1 MKNKTCFVCKSSNN
15 IKNIKIDESY
25 SDDYPKIPL
34 CKKCQ
39 ETQKDFVRV
48 GLKFGA
54 VLIDELTKKDNILLM
69 DLNVIADGIK
79 ESGIKS
85 ISEGWTNIIMD
96 TLEEAYGLE
105 TKLRKLLPEIIDE

>member
-1 MKNKTCFVCKSSNN
+1 MKNQ
-15 IKNIKIDESY
+15 I
-25 SDDYPKIPL
+25 

-39 ETQKDFVRV
+39 E
-48 GLKFGA
+48 FGA
-54 VLIDELTKKDNILLM
+54 VLVNKLTKKDNIIPKKDNILLM

-105 TKLRKLLPEIIDE
+105 TKLRKLLPQIKDE